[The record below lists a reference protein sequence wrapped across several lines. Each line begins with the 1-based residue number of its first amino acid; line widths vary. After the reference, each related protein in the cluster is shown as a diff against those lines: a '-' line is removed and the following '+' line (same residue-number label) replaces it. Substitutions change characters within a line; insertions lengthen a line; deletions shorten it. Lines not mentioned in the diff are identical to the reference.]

1 MYYSYILHS
10 SKSHI
15 FYFGSTIDL
24 KARFTLHNNG
34 QVKSTKPHLPW
45 KLVWYCGFETEKQAR
60 DFEIYLKT
68 GSGKAFAYKR
78 LIHEALMKDFED
90 GRIPKY
96 VAKSK
101 VRIHGLT
108 KLKAK

>member
-1 MYYSYILHS
+1 MYYTYILHS

-24 KARFTLHNNG
+24 KSRFNLHNTG

-45 KLVWYCGFETEKQAR
+45 KLVWYCGFEIEKQAR

-78 LIHEALMKDFED
+78 FINEALMKDFEN
-90 GRIPKY
+90 GRI
-96 VAKSK
+96 S
-101 VRIHGLT
+101 HGLT

>member
-1 MYYSYILHS
+1 MYYAYILHS

-24 KARFTLHNNG
+24 KTRFNLHNAG

-45 KLVWYCGFETEKQAR
+45 KLVWYGGFETEKQAR

-78 LIHEALMKDFED
+78 FISEALTKDFKN
-90 GRIPKY
+90 GRVP
-96 VAKSK
+96 
-101 VRIHGLT
+101 HGLT
-108 KLKAK
+108 KLNAK